1 MSFSAASAAMDT
13 CTSPRLAALAR
24 AVASPV
30 ASLVASL
37 VAGAP
42 RLAPKTPSSQLASR
56 PTCKSLS
63 VLSPP
68 RVPRCAEAKLPSVG
82 WSASSPSM

>member
-30 ASLVASL
+30 ASLVASAL
-37 VAGAP
+37 
-42 RLAPKTPSSQLASR
+42 RLAPKTTNSQLASR
-56 PTCKSLS
+56 PT
-63 VLSPP
+63 
-68 RVPRCAEAKLPSVG
+68 
-82 WSASSPSM
+82 